1 MQRFLR
7 KVLEMVS
14 ILIVGYQQFCY
25 ADVIVNDPV
34 DDIKPIIFLI
44 GFIGIIILI
53 ISAISF
59 FSLKATIKKQNTPG
73 FDSEKLKTISTEE
86 FEKKNNR
93 IQRRLYMWGMIL
105 AIIGLLFLAMSDEIS
120 AITFFIPIILFIISF
135 IIRLNKK
142 KKISN
147 IICAISVVLVCLIGA
162 WVGISNKIIENYN
175 KQFLQYQK
183 GGDKYISRLRTAR
196 YVSDIEGLI
205 NTAINNNKSGRK
217 TTIIYKSSNYTSP
230 EELRQLLSKININKN
245 YNLNIKY
252 DKNYNYIESI
262 TLLSYEKGGDDYDR
276 LAKYLGTGPGGS
288 IIRELIQE
296 AMSLTANDLRINVVY
311 TSETGQKTTVNLN
324 TDSSEKITNLKNEF
338 KEDKT
343 YRVYLQTDYEYEN
356 IPFLYRTL
364 YRSSRTI
371 YVCNIII
378 TDYN

>member
-1 MQRFLR
+1 MKRFLR

-59 FSLKATIKKQNTPG
+59 FSLKATIKKQNTPE
-73 FDSEKLKTISTEE
+73 FDSEKSKTISTEE

-105 AIIGLLFLAMSDEIS
+105 AIIGLLFLAMSEEIS

-147 IICAISVVLVCLIGA
+147 
-162 WVGISNKIIENYN
+162 KMIENYN

-183 GGDKYISRLRTAR
+183 SESTYWASPR
-196 YVSDIEGLI
+196 YVSDVEGLI
-205 NTAINNNKSGRK
+205 NTTIKNNKSGRK
-217 TTIIYKSSNYTSP
+217 TIIIYEKTNYTSP
-230 EELRQLLSKININKN
+230 DELRQLLSKINTNKS
-245 YNLNIKY
+245 YSLNIKY
-252 DKNYNYIESI
+252 DNNYDYIESI
-262 TLLSYEKGGDDYDR
+262 TLSSY
-276 LAKYLGTGPGGS
+276 
-288 IIRELIQE
+288 
-296 AMSLTANDLRINVVY
+296 
-311 TSETGQKTTVNLN
+311 VNN
-324 TDSSEKITNLKNEF
+324 W
-338 KEDKT
+338 
-343 YRVYLQTDYEYEN
+343 
-356 IPFLYRTL
+356 
-364 YRSSRTI
+364 
-371 YVCNIII
+371 
-378 TDYN
+378 

>member
-1 MQRFLR
+1 MKRFLR

-25 ADVIVNDPV
+25 ADLIVNDPV

-59 FSLKATIKKQNTPG
+59 FSLKATIKKQNTPE
-73 FDSEKLKTISTEE
+73 FDSEKSKTISTEE

-105 AIIGLLFLAMSDEIS
+105 AIIGLLFLAMSEEIS

-162 WVGISNKIIENYN
+162 WVGISNKMIENYN

-183 GGDKYISRLRTAR
+183 SR
-196 YVSDIEGLI
+196 YVSDVEGLI
-205 NTAINNNKSGRK
+205 NTTIKNNKSGRK
-217 TTIIYKSSNYTSP
+217 TIIIYEKTNYTSP
-230 EELRQLLSKININKN
+230 DELRQLLSKINTNKS
-245 YNLNIKY
+245 YSLNIKY
-252 DKNYNYIESI
+252 DNNYDYIESI
-262 TLLSYEKGGDDYDR
+262 TLSSY
-276 LAKYLGTGPGGS
+276 
-288 IIRELIQE
+288 
-296 AMSLTANDLRINVVY
+296 
-311 TSETGQKTTVNLN
+311 VNN
-324 TDSSEKITNLKNEF
+324 W
-338 KEDKT
+338 
-343 YRVYLQTDYEYEN
+343 
-356 IPFLYRTL
+356 
-364 YRSSRTI
+364 
-371 YVCNIII
+371 
-378 TDYN
+378 